1 MAGHGQPHPTEVPS
15 LQCTPA
21 PVNPLFHQVILAF
34 PGGLL
39 QSLEP
44 LSATGSSFPSLEGQG
59 RGGRG
64 GGGDGGGSHLLEKVA
79 LDQPESLENRKEAL
93 CKSALERERLQTAL
107 SAMACWPAR
116 AFKKTQLQGYI
127 SASNY
132 PLYLLS
138 NSSSYLSVF
147 IALSRYC
154 VALWG

>member
-1 MAGHGQPHPTEVPS
+1 MAGHGQPHPTVVPS

-21 PVNPLFHQVILAF
+21 PVNPLFHQVISAF

-44 LSATGSSFPSLEGQG
+44 LSATGSSLPW
-59 RGGRG
+59 RGRG
-64 GGGDGGGSHLLEKVA
+64 GGWGGGGGHLLEKVA
-79 LDQPESLENRKEAL
+79 QDQPESLENRKEAL

-107 SAMACWPAR
+107 SAMACWAAR
-116 AFKKTQLQGYI
+116 AFKKTQLQGFI